1 MAISDSFSVA
11 VKVPSLVHLQMV
23 ARVLGQHFGRLHH
36 AMSVGTGTSGW
47 KETDGDGMREASR
60 KT

>member
-1 MAISDSFSVA
+1 MAVSDLFSVA
-11 VKVPSLVHLQMV
+11 IKVPSLVHLQMV
-23 ARVLGQHFGRLHH
+23 ARILGWHFGRLHH

-47 KETDGDGMREASR
+47 EKMDGDGMREASR